1 MDIPAAAWR
10 RRLDQTL
17 LRPGAPSPWALGS
30 LFRLLPTYFRLRRT
44 MARDRKAGR
53 DTMLVSF
60 DPRTAGP
67 VQGVP
72 LGGIGGGSVTRGWR
86 GDFTRWQMRPGV
98 YRYGTV
104 PADQFSVCVIPEAGP
119 ASARVLYPGRPAVR
133 GVPSAWGWG
142 MDGGCAT
149 YHALF
154 PRAWTVYEEPV
165 PGVRLTC
172 RQVSPVIP
180 HDYRESSLPCGVFVW
195 KVENK
200 GTSAAT
206 IGLLLTFLNGIGE
219 DSDLGGGHVNR
230 RFTLDGGLAPVTG
243 VSLRHRVHDPLTFA
257 IAARADAGVTLST
270 RSVFDASGDGGEL
283 WGDFC
288 ADARLDDAEDER
300 PSAPGAAVGA
310 AVAATMVLAP
320 GEAREVAFSLSW
332 DMPLARFGEGRA
344 WYRRYT
350 RYYGREGDAAPLL
363 ARDALRNCSEWER
376 RIEDWQRP
384 VLADPE
390 APDWYAGA
398 LFNELYYVVD
408 GGTIWTDGEE
418 GEPAPSENEVG
429 HFAYLEGHEYR
440 MYNTYDVH
448 FYASFALAMLWPH
461 LELSLQRDFA
471 RALDIA
477 HPETRP
483 LLFSGRRVPRKVRGA
498 IPHDLGMPGEDP
510 WRKVNAYTMQDTS
523 RWKDLNPKFVLS
535 VCRDYAATGDNAFAA
550 EMWPAVRE
558 AMRFMERFD
567 RDGDDMI
574 ENEGVPDQ
582 TYDTWSVRGPSAYSG
597 GLWLASLQAAAVIA
611 ETAGDTAAAAS
622 YRERFER
629 GRAVFD
635 SVLWNGEYYDYDAS
649 DSRQHDSIMADQ
661 MAGQW
666 YARACGLPGIVTHV
680 RARSA
685 LSRVFTYNVMR
696 HRSGT
701 MGAVNGMRPNG
712 EVDTGDQQS
721 QEVWTGTT
729 YAVAAAML
737 QEGMEE
743 EAMRTA
749 QGVVKTGWDEMGYWF
764 QMPEAW
770 NTDGNYRALAY
781 MRPLA
786 IWAMQWARER
796 VATGAGAAALP
807 WEAGAS

>member
-1 MDIPAAAWR
+1 MDIPAAAWH
-10 RRLDQTL
+10 RRLDQVP

-30 LFRLLPTYFRLRRT
+30 LLRLLPTYFRLRRT

-60 DPRTAGP
+60 DPRSAGP
-67 VQGVP
+67 IQGVP
-72 LGGIGGGSVTRGWR
+72 VGGIGGGSVTRGWR
-86 GDFTRWQMRPGV
+86 GDFTRWQLRPGS
-98 YRYGTV
+98 YRYGAV
-104 PADQFSVCVIPEAGP
+104 PVDQFSVCVIPEGDAP
-119 ASARVLYPGRPAVR
+119 SARVLYPGRPA
-133 GVPSAWGWG
+133 GLAVPTAWDWG
-142 MDGGCAT
+142 MDAGCAT

-154 PRAWTVYEEPV
+154 PRAWTVYDEPV

-180 HDYRESSLPCGVFVW
+180 HDYRESSLPCGVFAW
-195 KVENK
+195 TIENT
-200 GTSAAT
+200 GARPLTV
-206 IGLLLTFLNGIGE
+206 GLMLTFRNGIGE
-219 DSDLGGGHVNR
+219 DSDLGGGHFNR
-230 RFTLDGGLAPVTG
+230 RFRLEGGGPAPVIG
-243 VSLRHRVHDPLTFA
+243 VSLRHRQEDPLTFA
-257 IAARADAGVTLST
+257 IAARADDGVIVST
-270 RSVFDASGDGGEL
+270 RSAFDAGGDGDEL
-283 WGDFC
+283 WQDFRT
-288 ADARLDDAEDER
+288 DARLDDTGDDG
-300 PSAPGAAVGA
+300 PSTPGTAIGAAGAVTVVVAPGQ
-310 AVAATMVLAP
+310 TR
-320 GEAREVAFSLSW
+320 EAAFSLSW
-332 DMPLARFGEGRA
+332 DMPLARFGGGRA

-350 RYYGREGDAAPLL
+350 RYYGRAGDAAPAL
-363 ARDALRNCSEWER
+363 ARDAIHRYLEWER
-376 RIEDWQRP
+376 KIEEWQRP
-384 VLADPE
+384 ILEDPE
-390 APDWYAGA
+390 APDWYVGA

-418 GEPAPSENEVG
+418 GGPAPAEGEIG

-448 FYASFALAMLWPH
+448 FYASFALAMLWPR

-471 RALDIA
+471 QALDIE
-477 HPETRP
+477 HPERRP
-483 LLFSGRRVPRKVRGA
+483 LLFSGRKVPRKVRGA

-510 WRKVNAYTMQDTS
+510 WHKVNAYTMQDTS

-535 VCRDYAATGDNAFAA
+535 VCRDIAATGDTVFAL
-550 EMWPAVRE
+550 EMWPAVRA
-558 AMRFMERFD
+558 AMQFMERFD
-567 RDGDDMI
+567 RDGDGMI

-582 TYDTWSVRGPSAYSG
+582 TYDTWSVSGPSAYSG
-597 GLWLASLQAAAVIA
+597 GLWLASLQAAAAVA
-611 ETAGDTAAAAS
+611 DTAGDTAAASA
-622 YRERFER
+622 YREKFER
-629 GRAVFD
+629 GRAVFE
-635 SVLWNGEYYDYDAS
+635 SLLWNGEYYDYDAS
-649 DSRQHDSIMADQ
+649 SSRQHDSIMADQ

-666 YARACGLPGIVTHV
+666 YSRACGLPGIAPKN

-696 HRSGT
+696 HHSGA

-737 QEGMEE
+737 QEGMEA

-749 QGVVKTGWDEMGYWF
+749 HGVVKTGWEDMGYWF

-770 NTDGNYRALAY
+770 NRDGNYRALAY

-796 VATGAGAAALP
+796 VAPAPTRPPSTRGP
-807 WEAGAS
+807 S